1 MMDAAATWP
10 DRRASEIMSKL
21 APLRELASI
30 PFHFHVHPG
39 ASTLA
44 YFPADLDEELE
55 QWSPAPF
62 RYCRGESLEP
72 GPQIA
77 VVQSI
82 GIDGEALRIW
92 ELRERL
98 GPLAIIVVWLWDNHT
113 AYIPN
118 LRAAQAADLVFF
130 SHSPHSE
137 YLFNP
142 ASAVAGHLP
151 ACSAQWRHD
160 GAAALY
166 QAGAIARRRRG
177 LLLNYVEYGF
187 ADARNEVIAAVRDNI
202 PEATVLSM
210 PAGNRSRYFE
220 MTRQQRFAEWMEYK
234 ATLIL
239 PISDDLSTRLFDAL
253 LCGLVPIV
261 PNNIP
266 DIDLLVS
273 DDEQRRLGIVRIGS
287 YATDEIRHA
296 TQLALRNFDSLG
308 REGADA
314 RHVLALGHHLLINRI
329 TALLQTIHML
339 ITNTIDIRFV
349 DGSSGPALYVVAG
362 T

>member
-1 MMDAAATWP
+1 MKT
-10 DRRASEIMSKL
+10 RRLGFTGRNHLCGE
-21 APLRELASI
+21 LRDHA
-30 PFHFHVHPG
+30 HPR
-39 ASTLA
+39 ANAFA

-55 QWSPAPF
+55 QWPPAPF
-62 RYCRGESLEP
+62 RYCRDENQEP
-72 GPQIA
+72 GSQIA
-77 VVQSI
+77 VVEPI
-82 GIDGEALRIW
+82 GVNGEALRIW
-92 ELRERL
+92 ELLERL
-98 GPLAIIVVWLWDNHT
+98 GPLAIIVVWLWHNHT

-118 LRAAQAADLVFF
+118 LRAAQAANLVFF

-137 YLFNP
+137 YLFDP
-142 ASAVAGHLP
+142 ASAVAGHMP
-151 ACSAQWRHD
+151 ACSAQRRH
-160 GAAALY
+160 
-166 QAGAIARRRRG
+166 G

-187 ADARNEVIAAVRDNI
+187 ADARNPVIAAVRKNI
-202 PEATVLSM
+202 SEATVLSM

-220 MTRQQRFAEWMEYK
+220 KTRTQRFAEWMEYK

-239 PISDDLSTRLFDAL
+239 PISEDLSTRFFDAL
-253 LCGLVPIV
+253 LCGLVPVV

-287 YATDEIRHA
+287 YGTDEIRQG

-314 RHVLALGHHLLINRI
+314 RHLLALDHHLLINRI

-339 ITNTIDIRFV
+339 ITDTIDIRFG
-349 DGSSGPALYVVAG
+349 DGSSGPALYVVQGAR
-362 T
+362 TATMR